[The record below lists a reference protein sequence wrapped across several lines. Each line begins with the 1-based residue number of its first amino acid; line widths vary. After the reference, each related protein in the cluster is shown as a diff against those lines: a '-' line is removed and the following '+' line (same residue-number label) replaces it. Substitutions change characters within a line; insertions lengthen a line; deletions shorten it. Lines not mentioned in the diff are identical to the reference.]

1 VFRACGGYE
10 SWAPLRAF
18 PGRIP
23 VPTGRERCGWAGP
36 AAGKTSLPMAG
47 RGGFLREAGS
57 LGRERGQGKG
67 GKKADLGACGGGGGF
82 WKRLKRGRVKVL
94 GFSRLSVNPCSTKSR
109 REVNDRC
116 GVTDRI
122 NNHPKAGIKNEN
134 KITRTYRLCVSWS
147 LEVLLYSYR
156 IIVQGQTAG
165 SVSSVSAL

>member
-67 GKKADLGACGGGGGF
+67 GKKADLGGLRGGILEAVETWTSQGVGIFEAVGQSLQYEVT
-82 WKRLKRGRVKVL
+82 KR
-94 GFSRLSVNPCSTKSR
+94 S
-109 REVNDRC
+109 E
-116 GVTDRI
+116 
-122 NNHPKAGIKNEN
+122 
-134 KITRTYRLCVSWS
+134 
-147 LEVLLYSYR
+147 
-156 IIVQGQTAG
+156 
-165 SVSSVSAL
+165 